1 METDRQYTTQLQAG
15 LGMVRETI
23 SLLRLWE
30 PGDTAPTLAQKAVS
44 QGVFS
49 RSTARRTLNIVREM
63 FAPRFLCDDA
73 RPARALKRLL
83 EATAPP
89 EDLSQLF
96 FLHTARAQAVFA
108 DFVTQIYWPRY
119 MAGASRITRSEAQ
132 TFIERALDSGRMRK
146 RWNPS
151 SIRRVSA
158 YLLGC
163 SADFGLIR
171 GSGRPDW
178 AITRFAIRPT
188 VANYLAHD
196 LHFSGLSDFA
206 LTRHPDWRLFGLEPH
221 EVVNQ
226 LKNLAHDGH
235 LIIQAATDLVQITWK
250 YKSMEDFAHAISERQ
265 I

>member
-1 METDRQYTTQLQAG
+1 MDPQRQYTTQLQAG
-15 LGMVRETI
+15 LGMVSETI

-30 PGDTAPTLAQKAVS
+30 PGDTAASLSQKAVS

-49 RSTARRTLNIVREM
+49 RSTARRTLNIVKEM

-73 RPARALKRLL
+73 RPARALKQLL
-83 EATAPP
+83 DANTPP

-108 DFVTQIYWPRY
+108 DFVTDIYWPRY

-146 RWNPS
+146 RWTPAS
-151 SIRRVSA
+151 VRRVSA

-163 SADFGLIR
+163 SADFGLLH
-171 GSGRPDW
+171 GSGRPNW
-178 AITRFAIRPT
+178 SITRFAIRPA

-196 LHFSGLSDFA
+196 LHFSGSSDFA

-221 EVVNQ
+221 EAVNQ

-250 YKSMEDFAHAISERQ
+250 YKSMEECAHAIAQRQ
-265 I
+265 V